1 MINLS
6 GCSSDISDI
15 HEKIHSK
22 FYTMPSYKAE
32 CTLTV
37 NSNKTV
43 NNYDFVCTYD
53 STGNRY
59 RIDYPDVSVILTP
72 TDARIIKGDSVIN
85 IPSEAGHML
94 MFVNTFFE
102 SYYAGEKTAISA
114 NASDSGY
121 TLLEAELISP
131 TTAGHHMKLWIDNKS
146 ILPYNMKVY
155 DKNNRE
161 SLNVKFKSFE
171 TIKSE
176 K

>member
-1 MINLS
+1 M
-6 GCSSDISDI
+6 
-15 HEKIHSK
+15 
-22 FYTMPSYKAE
+22 AE
-32 CTLTV
+32 RYYFIPYLLLAFIIAYYLT
-37 NSNKTV
+37 
-43 NNYDFVCTYD
+43 
-53 STGNRY
+53 
-59 RIDYPDVSVILTP
+59 
-72 TDARIIKGDSVIN
+72 
-85 IPSEAGHML
+85 
-94 MFVNTFFE
+94 FVNTFFE